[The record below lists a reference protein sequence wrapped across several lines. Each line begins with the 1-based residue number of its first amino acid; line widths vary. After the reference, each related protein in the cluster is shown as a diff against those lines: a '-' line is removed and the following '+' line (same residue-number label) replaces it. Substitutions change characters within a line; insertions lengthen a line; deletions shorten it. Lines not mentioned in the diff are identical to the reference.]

1 VGARL
6 PAGAAR
12 LTRPPLPVNSPL
24 DVGPA
29 GRRAGRRLL
38 ADLRAGR
45 AFLASELS
53 QPGWI
58 DFGAFRWRDI
68 DLRRA
73 ARAAFGVITPLAIG
87 VATGHIAFGSFAALG
102 ALPAGFISFRGITR
116 TRVLAVLLA
125 AAGMAIS
132 TFVGATA
139 EASHPLLLVPVIFAW
154 AYLAGLLAALGPT
167 ALAVSLQWP
176 VALLIAS
183 ALPLAPGQ
191 AAVRA
196 LLVLAGGLW
205 QGVLVVSSWALDRG
219 GAERAAM
226 SQSLLA
232 LSRYAASLAAGSHL
246 PPPPT
251 TMAGRQALRDP
262 NPLMRSAARLQL
274 LELTEEADR
283 IRASLTAVG
292 LDRTADGHQAAGHD
306 LLLSASR
313 VLEELGE
320 ALTGRSPRRPQH
332 LAAAKRLLAATSA
345 EVGARWQ
352 WAGEALLGQLRAAC
366 RIIEAGSDAEP
377 ATAGKP
383 RPLTPWRQPPARE
396 LILTLRA
403 SIGTSTEA
411 GRHALRLAVVTAL
424 AEVIVRAAG
433 LPHGYWGVLT
443 IFIVLRPD
451 YSSTVY
457 RGLQRAAGTVAGAGL
472 GVLTVLLGHFGIAVL
487 LVGIAVSLLAAYAV
501 FTVHYLLYA
510 VFLTDFVVVLLA
522 LLGLPPG
529 PTALARLAGTG
540 IGTGLALL
548 AYVLWPTWEGTSAS
562 EKFAR
567 LFGLQGSYAAALL
580 RAYTRPD
587 DGSVARRA
595 ELQRAA
601 RRARIDADASA
612 DRLADEPDHPPMTG
626 QLARALI
633 AVGHRIA
640 QACIALNAA
649 LAVHQASRS
658 ARIDD
663 IGLQPQ
669 LDELAAGVAAA
680 TRQLARAVRGLAST
694 GDQVGT
700 VPLPPLR
707 SQQQVIALAARG
719 ADSGAGSSAP
729 GLPAGAVG
737 PAASADG
744 APINPGAGDAGLVAA
759 TDGLV
764 DAINTAAHIL
774 RYPGRV
780 P

>member
-1 VGARL
+1 MPGIS
-6 PAGAAR
+6 
-12 LTRPPLPVNSPL
+12 PP

-45 AFLASELS
+45 AFLVAELS

-58 DFGAFRWRDI
+58 DFGAFRWRDVA
-68 DLRRA
+68 LSSA
-73 ARAAFGVITPLAIG
+73 VRAAFGVITPLAIG
-87 VATGHIAFGSFAALG
+87 VATGHIALGSFAALG
-102 ALPAGFISFRGITR
+102 ALPAGFISFRGVTR

-139 EASHPLLLVPVIFAW
+139 EASHPLLLVPVIFIW

-205 QGVLVVSSWALDRG
+205 QGVLVVTSWAVGRG
-219 GAERAAM
+219 SAERAAM
-226 SQSLLA
+226 FQSLQALA
-232 LSRYAASLAAGSHL
+232 RYATGLAAGSHA
-246 PPPPT
+246 PPPPAA
-251 TMAGRQALRDP
+251 MAGRYALRDP
-262 NPLMRSAARLQL
+262 NPLMRSAARMQL
-274 LELTEEADR
+274 LDLTEEADR
-283 IRASLTAVG
+283 IRASLAAVG
-292 LDRTADGHQAAGHD
+292 MERTEDGHEAAGRA
-306 LLLSASR
+306 LLGTASR
-313 VLEELGE
+313 VLEELAE
-320 ALTGRSPRRPQH
+320 ALTSRPPRRPEH
-332 LAAAKRLLAATSA
+332 LATARRQLASTTTAAAGT
-345 EVGARWQ
+345 RWQ
-352 WAGEALLGQLRAAC
+352 WADDALLGQLRAAC
-366 RIIEAGSDAEP
+366 RIIEASNDAEP
-377 ATAGKP
+377 ASAVRRRPEARWQPQAGD
-383 RPLTPWRQPPARE
+383 

-403 SIGTSTEA
+403 SVGTSTEA

-451 YSSTVY
+451 YSSTLY
-457 RGLQRAAGTVAGAGL
+457 RGLQRAAGTLAGAGL
-472 GVLTVLLGHFGIAVL
+472 GVLTVLLGHLGMSVL
-487 LVGIAVSLLAAYAV
+487 LVGVAVSLLAAYAV

-529 PTALARLAGTG
+529 PTAIARLAGTG

-587 DGSVARRA
+587 DAGAARRG

-601 RRARIDADASA
+601 RRARMDADASA
-612 DRLADEPDHPPMTG
+612 DRLAGEPDHPPMTS

-649 LAVHQASRS
+649 LAVHQASSS
-658 ARIDD
+658 AKTDD
-663 IGLQPQ
+663 VALRGR

-680 TRQLARAVRGLAST
+680 TSQLALAVRGLASP
-694 GDQVGT
+694 GDQVAA

-707 SQQQVIALAARG
+707 AQQQVIALAAGGTDSVSGTRTRSDMASASG
-719 ADSGAGSSAP
+719 DATSAADA
-729 GLPAGAVG
+729 
-737 PAASADG
+737 AASADR
-744 APINPGAGDAGLVAA
+744 AATRPGGEVAGLVAA

-774 RYPGRV
+774 RYPGQV